1 MKKVGTYTARGQVA
15 HQVTERIKLFDGS
28 FKTGYKVIGFK
39 VAPENVTGNVSCTGI
54 LYSDDDGAGNNN
66 FNWGDNIQI
75 AWAGARGDFNDGL
88 QDGYEAVDTDNLIIE
103 DLFIRCHG
111 SDAANINYM
120 IFLEKY
126 DITEWQGALAMVR
139 SQSQN
144 VTPL

>member
-1 MKKVGTYTARGQVA
+1 MKKIGSYTARGQVP
-15 HQVTERIKLFDGS
+15 HQTTERIKLFDGS
-28 FKTGYKVIGFK
+28 FRTGYKVVGFK
-39 VAPENVTGNVSCTGI
+39 VAPKDVTGNNSCTGI

-88 QDGYEAVDTDNLIIE
+88 QAGYEAVDTDNMIVE
-103 DLFIRCHG
+103 DLFIRCHV
-111 SDAANINYM
+111 SDGTFVNYM

-126 DITEWQGALAMVR
+126 DISEWQGALAMVR

>member
-1 MKKVGTYTARGQVA
+1 MKKIGSYTARGQVP
-15 HQVTERIKLFDGS
+15 HQTTERIKLFDGQ
-28 FKTGYKVIGFK
+28 FNTGYKVVGFK
-39 VAPENVTGNVSCTGI
+39 VAPKDVTGNNSCTGI

-88 QDGYEAVDTDNLIIE
+88 QAGYEAVDTDNLIIE
-103 DLFIRCHG
+103 DLFIRCHV
-111 SDAANINYM
+111 SDGTFVNYM